1 MTCPK
6 SAIDLRLDGRQRC
19 GKRRIEIAAAVE
31 KRESARRMRLR
42 EIVALASFVM
52 AFGCS
57 EHAWAAPKLTTLF
70 TFANLRGAAPSE
82 GLIADNAG
90 NLYGTAALGG
100 AHDHGVAFELSPPA
114 AGKRAWKEK
123 VLVSF
128 GGRKGDNPN
137 SAFVADSNGDFY
149 GTASGVA
156 FELSPP
162 VGDQKR
168 WTRKTIN
175 TFKRAEVE
183 FTTGRLVIDGAGN
196 LFGTASGGNN
206 GLVYE
211 LSPPGQGQ
219 TRWSVKVLHTFG
231 GADGS
236 DPQAG
241 LMADTGGN
249 LYGTTTLGGVYGNGV
264 VFELSPPVAGQ
275 SAWTESVLH
284 SFDGTDGANPDADVM
299 SDGAGNLFGT
309 TVTGGAN
316 NDGVVFELSP
326 PGAGHTVWTERVL
339 YSFDGANGAE
349 PLAGLITDGAGNLYG
364 TTREGGANNDGVIF
378 ELKPKA
384 GPKAWS
390 EAVLASFDGAN
401 GSAPNGDLF
410 VDNTGAL
417 YGTTSTGGANGDG
430 VAFKL
435 TP

>member
-156 FELSPP
+156 F
-162 VGDQKR
+162 
-168 WTRKTIN
+168 
-175 TFKRAEVE
+175 
-183 FTTGRLVIDGAGN
+183 
-196 LFGTASGGNN
+196 
-206 GLVYE
+206 E